1 MLKSTFMY
9 LLYTYVYKYTSTY
22 VLVIYLYTML
32 FALPGSPK
40 ENMNFV
46 VFSFNK

>member
-1 MLKSTFMY
+1 MLKSTFM
-9 LLYTYVYKYTSTY
+9 
-22 VLVIYLYTML
+22 YTML